1 MFFAL
6 ITFLAAFLIEGI
18 GTVVSVIGLST
29 LFGANPIIIVLAVA
43 LDVGKLV
50 VVTLL
55 YKHWRRLG
63 YTMRAYGLIAAMV
76 TMTITSAGAGGY
88 LSGEFQK
95 AVMGV
100 QEGSLKVDVLK
111 GQIAKYEERKKQID
125 DQIAAIPE
133 KYSATQRIRL
143 MNQFKQEQQ
152 DLQLK
157 IGAIDKQLPD
167 LQIKQIGVEAKA
179 GPILYIAKAFNI
191 TIEEAVKWVILMIII
206 VFDPLAVFLIIAGN
220 FLWEQFQTRRKDDL
234 LEAEL
239 KKFKP
244 EVHGGEFRPD
254 DFEEQSLQHRIEVAQ
269 EVFTPPP
276 KEPNVQEP
284 VPVLDV
290 APSPV
295 VDPADRDPRP
305 DPEPVEV
312 KNYPDT
318 TLTKVYTRDDL
329 IAAGVSD
336 EQLIE
341 AGYEPR
347 EAAIEAAIEAAMPE
361 QEVNPVPVS
370 EPAPQPVELPA
381 PEPEVHPALL
391 ARVNAN
397 GVLVPPAPPP
407 AKEPTLDAPLT
418 FRTPAEPE
426 PLVQLETVRL
436 DPVAQAIEARDIASA
451 KAAGMSLEDW
461 RAAQLKKLDRIQEGV
476 NAIAKQLK
484 PREQITLSSL
494 GLVKPDPDTIVDA
507 AANQSGLTR

>member
-125 DQIAAIPE
+125 NQIAAIPE

-143 MNQFKQEQQ
+143 MNQFKAEQQ
-152 DLQLK
+152 DLQVK
-157 IGAIDKQLPD
+157 IGEIDKQLPD

-220 FLWEQFQTRRKDDL
+220 FLWDQRSESKKDDEL
-234 LEAEL
+234 DAEL
-239 KKFKP
+239 AKFKP
-244 EVHGGEFRPD
+244 EVHGGEFPRLTDQEFEQRTAKVQEAVETYD
-254 DFEEQSLQHRIEVAQ
+254 DFTLAEPPREE
-269 EVFTPPP
+269 T
-276 KEPNVQEP
+276 P
-284 VPVLDV
+284 VPDIVP
-290 APSPV
+290 PSPV
-295 VDPADRDPRP
+295 ADPVHRAAGP
-305 DPEPVEV
+305 DPEPEV
-312 KNYPDT
+312 SIEELNAVT
-318 TLTKVYTRDDL
+318 ARLNAE
-329 IAAGVSD
+329 AAARRGA
-336 EQLIE
+336 I
-341 AGYEPR
+341 R
-347 EAAIEAAIEAAMPE
+347 AAIEAAA
-361 QEVNPVPVS
+361 PVPEVVPVAVT
-370 EPAPQPVELPA
+370 EPAPKPA
-381 PEPEVHPALL
+381 DPPAPEVHPALL
-391 ARVNAN
+391 AVVNEN
-397 GVLVPPAPPP
+397 GVLVPPAPP
-407 AKEPTLDAPLT
+407 AKEAATFEAPLT
-418 FRTPAEPE
+418 FRTPSGQQ
-426 PLVQLETVRL
+426 PLVALETAN
-436 DPVAQAIEARDIASA
+436 DEPPAPPVN
-451 KAAGMSLEDW
+451 K
-461 RAAQLKKLDRIQEGV
+461 
-476 NAIAKQLK
+476 
-484 PREQITLSSL
+484 REQITLSSL

>member
-1 MFFAL
+1 
-6 ITFLAAFLIEGI
+6 
-18 GTVVSVIGLST
+18 VIGLST
-29 LFGANPIIIVLAVA
+29 LFGANPIIIALAVA
-43 LDVGKLV
+43 LDAGKLV

-55 YKHWRRLG
+55 YKHWKRLG
-63 YTMRAYGLIAAMV
+63 FTMRAYGLIAALV

-152 DLQLK
+152 DLQVK

-220 FLWEQFQTRRKDDL
+220 FLWEQYSSRRKDEL

-244 EVHGGEFRPD
+244 EVHGGEFPPIDRQPGWEHRLVAKYGAPEIEDLDTIPD
-254 DFEEQSLQHRIEVAQ
+254 V
-269 EVFTPPP
+269 P
-276 KEPNVQEP
+276 KEPVHEET

-295 VDPADRDPRP
+295 ADPADRDPGP

-347 EAAIEAAIEAAMPE
+347 ETAPEAAIEAA
-361 QEVNPVPVS
+361 
-370 EPAPQPVELPA
+370 
-381 PEPEVHPALL
+381 
-391 ARVNAN
+391 
-397 GVLVPPAPPP
+397 
-407 AKEPTLDAPLT
+407 
-418 FRTPAEPE
+418 PAEPE
-426 PLVQLETVRL
+426 VAPAVVPEPALEAAEKPADRPMFITREEMMTQRDL
-436 DPVAQAIEARDIASA
+436 AEAQ
-451 KAAGMSLEDW
+451 KAGMSLEEW
-461 RAAQLKKLDRIQEGV
+461 RAAQLKRLDEIQAGV
-476 NAIAKQLK
+476 KAVEAQLK

-494 GLVKPDPDTIVDA
+494 GLVRADPNTIADVQSNEIGLGALDPVIRPDIYRP
-507 AANQSGLTR
+507 R

>member
-6 ITFLAAFLIEGI
+6 ITFLAAFGIEGI

-29 LFGANPIIIVLAVA
+29 LFGANPIIIALAVA

-55 YKHWRRLG
+55 YKHWKTLG

-125 DQIAAIPE
+125 GLIAAIPE
-133 KYSATQRIRL
+133 KYSASQRIRL

-152 DLQLK
+152 DLQVK

-220 FLWEQFQTRRKDDL
+220 FLWDQRTGRKKDVELD
-234 LEAEL
+234 AEL
-239 KKFKP
+239 AKFDP
-244 EVHGGEFRPD
+244 AEHGGEFPRLTDQEFEERTAKVQAAVETYD
-254 DFEEQSLQHRIEVAQ
+254 DFTLAEPPREEAA
-269 EVFTPPP
+269 
-276 KEPNVQEP
+276 
-284 VPVLDV
+284 PVLDDV
-290 APSPV
+290 PSPV
-295 VDPADRDPRP
+295 ADPVDRAAGP
-305 DPEPVEV
+305 DPEPEV
-312 KNYPDT
+312 
-318 TLTKVYTRDDL
+318 
-329 IAAGVSD
+329 S
-336 EQLIE
+336 IE
-341 AGYEPR
+341 ELNAVTAR
-347 EAAIEAAIEAAMPE
+347 LNAEAAARRAATMAA
-361 QEVNPVPVS
+361 
-370 EPAPQPVELPA
+370 APA
-381 PEPEVHPALL
+381 PEVAPVVLPDPAPKPADPPAPEVHPALL
-391 ARVNAN
+391 AVVNEN
-397 GVLVPPAPPP
+397 GVLVPPAPP
-407 AKEPTLDAPLT
+407 KESTLDAPLT

-507 AANQSGLTR
+507 AANQSGLSR

>member
-6 ITFLAAFLIEGI
+6 ITFLAAFGIEGI

-29 LFGANPIIIVLAVA
+29 LFGANPIIIALAVA

-55 YKHWRRLG
+55 YKHWKTLG

-125 DQIAAIPE
+125 GLVAAIPE
-133 KYSATQRIRL
+133 KYSASQRIRL

-152 DLQLK
+152 DLQVK
-157 IGAIDKQLPD
+157 IGVIDKQLPD

-220 FLWEQFQTRRKDDL
+220 FLWEQYSSRKKDVL
-234 LEAEL
+234 LETEIA
-239 KKFKP
+239 KFKP
-244 EVHGGEFRPD
+244 EVHGGEFPPIDRQPGWEHRLVAKYGAPEIEDLDTIPD
-254 DFEEQSLQHRIEVAQ
+254 V
-269 EVFTPPP
+269 P
-276 KEPNVQEP
+276 KEPAHEEAL
-284 VPVLDV
+284 PVLDV

-295 VDPADRDPRP
+295 ADPVDRAAGP
-305 DPEPVEV
+305 DPEPEV
-312 KNYPDT
+312 
-318 TLTKVYTRDDL
+318 
-329 IAAGVSD
+329 S
-336 EQLIE
+336 IE
-341 AGYEPR
+341 ELNAVTAR
-347 EAAIEAAIEAAMPE
+347 LNAEAAARRAATMAA
-361 QEVNPVPVS
+361 
-370 EPAPQPVELPA
+370 APA
-381 PEPEVHPALL
+381 PEVAPVVLPDPAPKPADPPAPEVHPALL
-391 ARVNAN
+391 AVVNEN
-397 GVLVPPAPPP
+397 GVLVPPAPP
-407 AKEPTLDAPLT
+407 KESTLDAPLT

-507 AANQSGLTR
+507 AANQSGLSR

>member
-6 ITFLAAFLIEGI
+6 ITFLAAFGIEGI

-29 LFGANPIIIVLAVA
+29 LFGANPIIIALAVA

-55 YKHWRRLG
+55 YKHWKTLG

-125 DQIAAIPE
+125 GLIAAIPE

-152 DLQLK
+152 DLQVK

-191 TIEEAVKWVILMIII
+191 TIEEAVKWVILLIII

-220 FLWEQFQTRRKDDL
+220 FLWDQYLSRKKDVA
-234 LEAEL
+234 LEVEL
-239 KKFKP
+239 AKFKP
-244 EVHGGEFRPD
+244 EVHGGEFPPD
-254 DFEEQSLQHRIEVAQ
+254 DFEEQSLQRRIEVAQ

-276 KEPNVQEP
+276 KEPDVQEP
-284 VPVLDV
+284 APVLDDVPGPV
-290 APSPV
+290 ADPV
-295 VDPADRDPRP
+295 DRTPGP
-305 DPEPVEV
+305 DPEPEV
-312 KNYPDT
+312 SIEELNAVT
-318 TLTKVYTRDDL
+318 ARLNAE
-329 IAAGVSD
+329 AAARRG
-336 EQLIE
+336 
-341 AGYEPR
+341 AAR
-347 EAAIEAAIEAAMPE
+347 AAAEAAIEAAIEAA
-361 QEVNPVPVS
+361 
-370 EPAPQPVELPA
+370 A
-381 PEPEVHPALL
+381 PEPEVVPE
-391 ARVNAN
+391 
-397 GVLVPPAPPP
+397 VLPEPVPEAAPEA
-407 AKEPTLDAPLT
+407 AKEAATFEAPLT
-418 FRTPAEPE
+418 FRTPSGQQ
-426 PLVQLETVRL
+426 PLVALETAN
-436 DPVAQAIEARDIASA
+436 DEQAVPR
-451 KAAGMSLEDW
+451 
-461 RAAQLKKLDRIQEGV
+461 V
-476 NAIAKQLK
+476 KQ
-484 PREQITLSSL
+484 REQITLSSL
-494 GLVKPDPDTIVDA
+494 GLVRPDPDTIVNFD
-507 AANQSGLTR
+507 STVRGVTR